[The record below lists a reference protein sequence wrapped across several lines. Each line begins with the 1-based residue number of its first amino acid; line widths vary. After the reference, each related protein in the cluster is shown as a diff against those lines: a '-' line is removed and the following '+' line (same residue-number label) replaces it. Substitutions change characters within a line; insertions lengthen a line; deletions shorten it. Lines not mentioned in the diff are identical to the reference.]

1 MTSAGA
7 LLRIVLV
14 VVGIWSLVAVLLA
27 VPVAAVFRLQGR
39 INRLWRQVERRSA
52 WLEATHARP
61 ADSPPPAARAASSE
75 GGDESGAPH
84 LPPTRTDPHSA
95 R

>member
-27 VPVAAVFRLQGR
+27 VPVAALFRLQGR
-39 INRLWRQVERRSA
+39 INRLWRQIERRGS
-52 WLEATHARP
+52 WLEATRAKP
-61 ADSPPPAARAASSE
+61 ADSPPQVARAAPSE
-75 GGDESGAPH
+75 GIDESGVPH
-84 LPPTRTDPHSA
+84 LPPTRTHPHSA